1 MTRRSIRFGML
12 AGLGLLAPAL
22 FLAQSPSGQPPAG
35 DPTLRELLEEVRL
48 LRQILQATS
57 VGSVR
62 AQVLLVQRRSHDERA
77 GEIERQISTL
87 KSEQAEAQRQVA
99 QIESGIADSER
110 TAFAESD
117 PQRKEAREE
126 QSRQLT
132 AARDQIKLKQ
142 EQNRER
148 EAELAASLSKEQAEI
163 ARIERDLDRIESDL
177 ASLEKTEGSKTRR

>member
-1 MTRRSIRFGML
+1 MIRRSIRFGML

-77 GEIERQISTL
+77 GEIERQISNL
-87 KSEQAEAQRQVA
+87 KSEQSETQRQMA
-99 QIESGIADSER
+99 QLEDRLTVIERSVFAATEPEKR
-110 TAFAESD
+110 TTL
-117 PQRKEAREE
+117 EE
-126 QSRQLT
+126 ESRQLT
-132 AARDQIKLKQ
+132 AARDQVKMRL

-163 ARIERDLDRIESDL
+163 DRIERDLDRIESDL
-177 ASLEKTEGSKTRR
+177 ASLEKTEESKTRR